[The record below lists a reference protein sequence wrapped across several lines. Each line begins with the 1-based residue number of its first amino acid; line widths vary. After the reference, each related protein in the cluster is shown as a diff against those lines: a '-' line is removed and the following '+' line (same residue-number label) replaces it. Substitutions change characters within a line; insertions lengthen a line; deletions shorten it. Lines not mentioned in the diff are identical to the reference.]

1 MKKILFNFSFF
12 YFIYYNILFL
22 TMANLNEILKMDKK
36 TNELGI
42 YKLTPVEAFLINKN
56 LPYGTKFILESEY
69 NRKYLYNSS
78 NKKKSLLNQ
87 KINRTS
93 NEIISNKEIKQNQN
107 DDNIEIKK
115 IKDNYIKLIYKGK
128 THLNSN
134 FIIRCKCLIFLYQFS
149 RKFEL
154 EPIFIYNNPSIRD
167 IENNVIKRKYDSFY
181 QFKLSI
187 RKFWLYCFQKEKNK
201 INQIKKLCKFSEEE
215 FNNIDKLNE
224 ETIIKIYNSLSIDE
238 SISLFQ
244 VKTNSSNLKIESNSC
259 FNIQKQGKIPLISPI
274 IKDNS
279 FTTNESLLN
288 EEKNLLCEKIK
299 SLNSI
304 QLQGIIP
311 LLSDF
316 FTDINNITDKYVEFD
331 IELLNKEQTEKVEKY
346 VDKCIE
352 YNNNYNIDKIN
363 NNNIKIIDNYNNNIN
378 DNNNNVDNKLKN
390 KRKILLETPSSK
402 NLNSIN
408 NEDIKKNIEITNDDE
423 NDDNNLNLKYNE
435 GNNIPNN
442 IKSNKENYKKNN
454 TYNYNNNDNNII
466 FTENS
471 ILNQN
476 KSLEQSKIE
485 TTSLFNP
492 LVVSDKNFTNS
503 QNLSLNYL
511 VNKSSPN
518 LSQKSNQLNY
528 DSESFDYH

>member
-1 MKKILFNFSFF
+1 
-12 YFIYYNILFL
+12 
-22 TMANLNEILKMDKK
+22 MANLNEILKMDKK
-36 TNELGI
+36 TNDIGI

-56 LPYGTKFILESEY
+56 LPYGIKLITDTEY
-69 NRKYLYNSS
+69 NRKYSYLT
-78 NKKKSLLNQ
+78 NKKKILLNQ
-87 KINRTS
+87 KINRRTK
-93 NEIISNKEIKQNQN
+93 EINSNKKNKETQI
-107 DDNIEIKK
+107 DENIEIKK
-115 IKDNYIKLIYKGK
+115 VKDNYIKLIYKGK
-128 THLNSN
+128 SHINFN
-134 FIIRCKCLIFLYQFS
+134 FIIKCKCLIFLYQLS
-149 RKFEL
+149 TKFEL
-154 EPIFIYNNPSIRD
+154 EPIFIYNKPSIRD
-167 IENNVIKRKYDSFY
+167 IENNVFNGNYDSFF

-187 RKFWLYCFQKEKNK
+187 RKFWLYFFQKEKNK
-201 INQIKKLCKFSEEE
+201 IDQVKKLCKFSEEE
-215 FNNIDKLNE
+215 FKNIDKLNE
-224 ETIIKIYNSLSIDE
+224 DIIIKIYNSLLIDE
-238 SISLFQ
+238 NTSLFQ
-244 VKTNSSNLKIESNSC
+244 VKTISSSLTNESNSVV
-259 FNIQKQGKIPLISPI
+259 NNQGEGKNVLVSPI
-274 IKDNS
+274 NIKDNS
-279 FTTNESLLN
+279 IVTNDSLLN
-288 EEKNLLCEKIK
+288 DEKNILCEKIK
-299 SLNSI
+299 SLTPS

-316 FTDINNITDKYVEFD
+316 FGNINNSTDKYVEFD

-378 DNNNNVDNKLKN
+378 DNNNDVDNKLKN

-476 KSLEQSKIE
+476 KSLDQSKIE
-485 TTSLFNP
+485 TNTLFNP
-492 LVVSDKNFTNS
+492 LVVSDKNLTNS
-503 QNLSLNYL
+503 PNVSLNYY
-511 VNKSSPN
+511 VNKTSPQF
-518 LSQKSNQLNY
+518 SQKSNQLNFE
-528 DSESFDYH
+528 SESFDIH